1 MWKSYITAAI
11 RSFIKNFNITVI
23 NLIGLTVA
31 FSACLLI
38 SMYVYN
44 ELHYDRF
51 NKNYDHIHRLE
62 IDDWAI
68 LSSGVAPRVKEN
80 FPEVKKATRVAVSW
94 WANIFNY
101 NENIFSVQDV
111 IYTDNDFFDIFSV
124 KVLDGN
130 KENLLKDPFSI
141 VITEEL
147 AHKIFKDENPIGKSI
162 KFNNNY
168 FFTITGVIESHK
180 DFHIKYNAIAD
191 FTSLKDLHGKGKD
204 EFLTS
209 LGPRNYLTYF
219 LTNDINKNVLSK
231 KINEYFMGKG
241 YWNENNPPNFWLRD
255 FSKIYLDD
263 NISYEM
269 GCKHGNRKVVI
280 SFIVIAIFILIIAC
294 INYINITTARG
305 LSRYKE
311 VGVRKILGSGR
322 SRVFAQFII
331 ESVLLSIISFLLSII
346 ITTVLAKP
354 LFTYL
359 IGNEMSIAQL
369 PFSIMLLI
377 IAIMLTTGLLA
388 AIYPS
393 IFMSAISPLKIFRA
407 KSKGVGKKAYLRQ
420 VLIIVQFSISIILII
435 GALSVN
441 RQYKYM
447 KNARLGF
454 NPDQVITLHLE
465 KDIRKNR
472 EAIKAE
478 LLENPNILN
487 VACSQQVPGNL
498 RSTSTYVKDDIKQE
512 YRYEYIDP
520 SYIDLL
526 EIELLTGRNF
536 SFDRLGDEKGGCI
549 INEKAMEKFNLNPDS
564 ILGTK
569 IPQWGFEATVI
580 GVVKDYHF
588 NSMHEEIVPVVFTWV
603 NEGLVKMHVKVAAEN
618 ISETLKYMKGIW
630 DQLAPGYPFEY
641 KFLDEQF
648 EKAYIQEQRLSTIFS
663 WFAGLAIIIAIIGIY
678 GLASYM
684 AEQNTRQ
691 ISIRKVYGASL
702 QNIISLFTK
711 EFLML
716 VVIANI
722 VAWPS
727 AYYIMDLWLQKFP
740 YKADVSIWVFIL
752 SGALS
757 IILSLL
763 TVSLHAYK
771 TANKNPAEVLR
782 YE

>member
-11 RSFIKNFNITVI
+11 RSFIKNFNITAI

-44 ELHYDRF
+44 ELNYDRF
-51 NKNYDHIHRLE
+51 NENYDQIQRLE
-62 IDDWAI
+62 IDDWAL

-80 FPEVKKATRVAVSW
+80 FPEVEKATRVAVSW

-101 NENIFSVQDV
+101 DENIFSVEDV
-111 IYTDNDFFDIFSV
+111 IYTDNDFFDIF
-124 KVLDGN
+124 KILEGD
-130 KENLLKDPFSI
+130 KENLLKDPFSM
-141 VITEEL
+141 VINEEL
-147 AHKIFKDENPIGKSI
+147 AKKIFKDENPIGKSI

-168 FFTITGVIESHK
+168 YFIITGVVESRK
-180 DFHIKYNAIAD
+180 DFHVKYNAIAD
-191 FTSLKDLHGKGKD
+191 FTSLKDLRGSGNE
-204 EFLTS
+204 EFLNS
-209 LGPRNYLTYF
+209 LGPRNYLTYL
-219 LTNDINKNVLSK
+219 LTSDINKDELSD
-231 KINEYFMGKG
+231 KINEYFLGKG
-241 YWNENNPPNFWLRD
+241 YWNEDNLPNFWLRD

-280 SFIVIAIFILIIAC
+280 SFIIIAIFILLIAG

-305 LSRYKE
+305 LSRFKE

-331 ESVLLSIISFLLSII
+331 ESVLLSVISFLISII
-346 ITTVLAKP
+346 ISTVLAKP
-354 LFTYL
+354 VFEYL
-359 IGNEMSIAQL
+359 IGNAMSIAQL
-369 PFSIMLLI
+369 PLSIMLLI
-377 IAIMLTTGLLA
+377 IVIMLTTGFLA

-393 IFMSAISPLKIFRA
+393 IFMSAISPLKIF
-407 KSKGVGKKAYLRQ
+407 KTKQKGLGKKSFLRQ
-420 VLIIVQFSISIILII
+420 ILIIIQFAISIILII
-435 GALSVN
+435 GALLVN

-454 NPDQVITLHLE
+454 NPDQIITLHLE

-472 EAIKAE
+472 EAIKTE
-478 LLENPNILN
+478 LLKNPNILN
-487 VACSQQVPGNL
+487 VASSQQVPGNL

-520 SYIDLL
+520 NYIDLL
-526 EIELLTGRNF
+526 ELELAIGRNF

-549 INEKAMEKFNLNPDS
+549 INEKAIEKFNLNPDS

-580 GVVKDYHF
+580 GVLKDYHF
-588 NSMHEEIVPVVFTWV
+588 NSLHEEIVPLVFTWI
-603 NEGLVKMHVKVAAEN
+603 NEGLIKVHVKISSEN
-618 ISETLKYMKGIW
+618 ISETLKYMKEVW
-630 DQLAPGYPFEY
+630 SQLAPGYPFEY

-648 EKAYIQEQRLSTIFS
+648 EKAYIQEQRLSTMFS

-702 QNIISLFTK
+702 QNIINLFTK
-711 EFLML
+711 EFMIL
-716 VVIANI
+716 VVIANVI
-722 VAWPS
+722 AWPT
-727 AYYIMDLWLQKFP
+727 AYYIMDLWLQRFP
-740 YKADVSIWVFIL
+740 YKAGVNIWIFIL
-752 SGALS
+752 SGLISILLS
-757 IILSLL
+757 AI
-763 TVSLHAYK
+763 TVGLHAYK